1 MTPEP
6 SNPGELAVVLLG
18 LFPPGLRASALENKA
33 FRDRLGLS
41 VDADVTLDQSDITF
55 KRTELFKRIRDLY
68 ASKVAEVLIEGR
80 GSGTWRMS
88 IDNEQARIK
97 LVNGAKTFLIPDLSC
112 LHPES
117 AERLKWFDAEVA
129 KFGVNDARMKR
140 WRDLLKERAIEDEEV
155 DELLAEYRFTPR
167 YVAGVIEKLFRQ
179 QTIRIECLVPDD
191 LRYFDRLVGEP
202 TAGMGLKE
210 FFDQVC
216 GPRSAELVRQSPLL
230 GLKNVFLASSRP
242 FGPQS
247 LRIDDLPASEI
258 IDFYAW
264 LEASGDRFSQLGGI
278 EWGISRLGQI
288 PALEPYLERLAQLIQ
303 ADDPKKPD
311 GRLQL
316 LTSLIVLVEGELA
329 RTGICRH
336 RSPHWRRLAS
346 IAHACVLE
354 RAIVNTPIP
363 TSDFFGWVMENRGSL
378 YYLQTFVDMRQEP
391 RWGPDFIL
399 ATQLKAE
406 FIGRIAGV
414 DRTGASLVKSEGF
427 REFLNGD
434 GNDSIRS
441 QVKFPYSFLPGPLE
455 GGIEAVAVMPEEVES
470 NLRKSLKEEAL
481 TPLSFVT
488 LVNSALI
495 YRVDAVFAEL
505 AADGLRRVKH
515 QLRHIKSADEAFHM
529 LTGLA
534 TVAAVTRSVG
544 LAEEVRVLMRVVRRK
559 PGIEITQDNAIRI
572 SMVAAAAH
580 ADRAEWCKYVGDCIT
595 EFSFEEVSRREALI
609 LRHHLVELRH
619 VEPQLWST
627 TARADAAVLASLSS
641 LSA

>member
-6 SNPGELAVVLLG
+6 SDPGELAVVLLG
-18 LFPPGLRASALENKA
+18 LFPPALRASALENKE

-55 KRTELFKRIRDLY
+55 KRSELFKHVRDLY
-68 ASKVAEVLIEGR
+68 ASKVAEVLIDGK
-80 GSGTWRMS
+80 GNGTWRMS

-97 LVNGAKTFLIPDLSC
+97 IVSEAKTFLIPDFSC

-117 AERLKWFDAEVA
+117 AERLKWFDAEIT

-140 WRDLLKERAIEDEEV
+140 WRDLLKERAVEDEEV
-155 DELLAEYRFTPR
+155 DELLAEYRFMPR
-167 YVAGVIEKLFRQ
+167 YVAGVVEKLFRQ
-179 QTIRIECLVPDD
+179 KTITIDSLVPDD

-202 TAGMGLKE
+202 TVGMGLKE
-210 FFDQVC
+210 FYDRVC
-216 GPRSAELVRQSPLL
+216 GPRSAELVKQSPLL
-230 GLKNVFLASSRP
+230 GLKNVFLASSHP

-247 LRIDDLPASEI
+247 LHIDDLPASQILE
-258 IDFYAW
+258 FYAW
-264 LEASGDRFSQLGGI
+264 LETKGDRFSQLGGI
-278 EWGISRLGQI
+278 EWGINRLGHI
-288 PALEPYLERLAQLIQ
+288 PELEPYLERLAQLIQ
-303 ADDPKKPD
+303 ADDPD
-311 GRLQL
+311 SSEGRLQL

-354 RAIVNTPIP
+354 RAIVNVSMP

-391 RWGPDFIL
+391 RWGPDSIL
-399 ATQLKAE
+399 AAQLKAE

-414 DRTGASLVKSEGF
+414 DPTGASLVKSESF
-427 REFLNGD
+427 REFLSGNG
-434 GNDSIRS
+434 NNSIRS

-455 GGIEAVAVMPEEVES
+455 GGIESMAVMPEEMES
-470 NLRKSLKEEAL
+470 NLRKSLEGEAL

-495 YRVDAVFAEL
+495 YRVDAAFAEL

-515 QLRHIKSADEAFHM
+515 QLRHIKSENEAFHM
-529 LTGLA
+529 LSGLA

-559 PGIEITQDNAIRI
+559 PGIEIAQDNAMRV
-572 SMVAAAAH
+572 SMVAAAA
-580 ADRAEWCKYVGDCIT
+580 I
-595 EFSFEEVSRREALI
+595 RR
-609 LRHHLVELRH
+609 
-619 VEPQLWST
+619 SC
-627 TARADAAVLASLSS
+627 
-641 LSA
+641 